1 LSSYKFGGGKKN
13 CWRRNYGG
21 GIFGGGIINCK
32 SLVIE
37 NGEKIINGTV
47 TVTDENPFEGGCVG
61 LSIFHF

>member
-1 LSSYKFGGGKKN
+1 LEEEL
-13 CWRRNYGG
+13 WRRNYGG
-21 GIFGGGIINCK
+21 GIFNCK